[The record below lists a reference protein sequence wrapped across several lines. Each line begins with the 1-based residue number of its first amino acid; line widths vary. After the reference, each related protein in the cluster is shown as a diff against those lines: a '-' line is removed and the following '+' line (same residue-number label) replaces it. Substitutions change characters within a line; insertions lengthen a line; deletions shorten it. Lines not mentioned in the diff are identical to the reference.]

1 LADSADAR
9 SAPPTRPRRLELAC
23 ILCQLEFMSL
33 PAQEIRFCKSSD
45 GVRIAYAICGAGP
58 ALVRVGPWV
67 THVELD
73 WNTPIWRPWL
83 QVLTSRHTLIRYD
96 FREHGL
102 SDRQTCDVA
111 FERQVDDLDAVILSA
126 RTGRCVLLG
135 IAGGCAIAIAYAVR
149 WPDRVDRL
157 VLFGGFSR
165 GSIARSKTAEEA
177 EAARTVLRV
186 MELGGAK
193 EDPAFRQLF
202 TAQSIPD
209 ATPEQT
215 RAFNELMRASGGT
228 KGGVSVL
235 RALYEVDVRDI
246 AAKVRCPTLVLHPT
260 HNFRVPYEEGRSLA
274 SLIPKARFVPLKS
287 RNAILL
293 EQEAAWAEFAS
304 ELQAFLAAP
313 KEAISPA
320 DDLAVGSLTQRECEV
335 LELLAQGLDNNR
347 IARDLGIS
355 EKTVRNYVSA
365 VIEKLGCRTRAEVIV
380 RSRDAGLG
388 RRPAR

>member
-1 LADSADAR
+1 
-9 SAPPTRPRRLELAC
+9 
-23 ILCQLEFMSL
+23 
-33 PAQEIRFCKSSD
+33 
-45 GVRIAYAICGAGP
+45 
-58 ALVRVGPWV
+58 
-67 THVELD
+67 
-73 WNTPIWRPWL
+73 
-83 QVLTSRHTLIRYD
+83 
-96 FREHGL
+96 
-102 SDRQTCDVA
+102 
-111 FERQVDDLDAVILSA
+111 
-126 RTGRCVLLG
+126 
-135 IAGGCAIAIAYAVR
+135 
-149 WPDRVDRL
+149 
-157 VLFGGFSR
+157 
-165 GSIARSKTAEEA
+165 
-177 EAARTVLRV
+177 
-186 MELGGAK
+186 MELGEAR

-209 ATPEQT
+209 ATPEQS

-260 HNFRVPYEEGRSLA
+260 QNFRVPFEEGRSLA
-274 SLIPKARFVPLKS
+274 SLIPKARFLPLKS

-313 KEAISPA
+313 REAISPA
-320 DDLAVGSLTQRECEV
+320 DDLAIEDLTAREREV

-365 VIEKLGCRTRAEVIV
+365 VIEKLGCRSRAEAIV
-380 RSRDAGLG
+380 RTREAGLG
-388 RRPAR
+388 RKPAR